1 MDTRTRTY
9 ARRKNVHQQV
19 AARPAPVPV
28 AAAEEGVPSGLAMQS
43 LVSLVGQMR
52 NMAPDGSGTAVS
64 PKLILTGTG
73 LEIRFSGPTGSG
85 AAAESPET
93 EESPDRLAAIEH
105 TLKLLSARLSRMDA
119 FVSQSILELETQLRS
134 QSEVVD
140 SLRAAVQQNE
150 EMLET
155 LADSMNIVDDL
166 GQADLGP
173 ELVLEPETIA
183 S

>member
-1 MDTRTRTY
+1 MDTKTRTY

-19 AARPAPVPV
+19 AARPAPVPA
-28 AAAEEGVPSGLAMQS
+28 AAAEQGAPSGLAMES
-43 LVSLVGQMR
+43 LLSLVGQMR
-52 NMAPDGSGTAVS
+52 NMAPDGSGTALN
-64 PKLILTGTG
+64 PKVILTGTG
-73 LEIRFSGPTGSG
+73 LEIRFSDLPGGE
-85 AAAESPET
+85 AAAESGAAG
-93 EESPDRLAAIEH
+93 ESPDRLAAIEH

-119 FVSQSILELETQLRS
+119 FVSQSILELEEKLGA

-155 LADSMNIVDDL
+155 QADSMNIVDDL
-166 GQADLGP
+166 GQGDLSP
-173 ELVLEPETIA
+173 ELVPGPETIA

>member
-1 MDTRTRTY
+1 
-9 ARRKNVHQQV
+9 VHQQV
-19 AARPAPVPV
+19 AAKPALAPVPA
-28 AAAEEGVPSGLAMQS
+28 AAAEEGTPSGLAMQS
-43 LVSLVGQMR
+43 LLSLVGQMR
-52 NMAPDGSGTAVS
+52 NMAPDGSGTA

-73 LEIRFSGPTGSG
+73 LEIRFSGLPGGG
-85 AAAESPET
+85 AAAESPEA

-119 FVSQSILELETQLRS
+119 FVSQSILELEEKLGS
-134 QSEVVD
+134 QSEVID

-166 GQADLGP
+166 GQSDLRP
-173 ELVLEPETIA
+173 ELALEAETIA

>member
-9 ARRKNVHQQV
+9 ARRKNVQQQV
-19 AARPAPVPV
+19 AARPAPA
-28 AAAEEGVPSGLAMQS
+28 AAAEEGTPSGVAMQS
-43 LVSLVGQMR
+43 LLSLVGQMR
-52 NMAPDGSGTAVS
+52 NMAPDGSGTALN

-73 LEIRFSGPTGSG
+73 LEIRFSGLPGGG
-85 AAAESPET
+85 AAAESLEA
-93 EESPDRLAAIEH
+93 EEPPDRLAAIEH
-105 TLKLLSARLSRMDA
+105 TLKLLSARISRMDA
-119 FVSQSILELETQLRS
+119 FVSQSVLELEEKLGS

-173 ELVLEPETIA
+173 ELVLGPETIA

>member
-1 MDTRTRTY
+1 MDTKTRTY
-9 ARRKNVHQQV
+9 ARRKNVHPQF
-19 AARPAPVPV
+19 AAKTAPMPA
-28 AAAEEGVPSGLAMQS
+28 AAAEPGTPSGLAMQS
-43 LVSLVGQMR
+43 LLSLVGQMR
-52 NMAPDGSGTAVS
+52 NMAPDGSGTALN
-64 PKLILTGTG
+64 PKVILTGTG
-73 LEIRFSGPTGSG
+73 LEIRFSGLPEGE
-85 AAAESPET
+85 AAAESRAA

-119 FVSQSILELETQLRS
+119 FVSQSILELEEKLGC

-166 GQADLGP
+166 GRADLGP
-173 ELVLEPETIA
+173 ELVLGPETIA

>member
-9 ARRKNVHQQV
+9 ARRKNVHPQ
-19 AARPAPVPV
+19 APARPAPA
-28 AAAEEGVPSGLAMQS
+28 AAAEQGALSGLAMQS
-43 LVSLVGQMR
+43 LLSLVGEMR
-52 NMAPDGSGTAVS
+52 NMAPDGSGAALN
-64 PKLILTGTG
+64 PKVILTGTG
-73 LEIRFSGPTGSG
+73 LEIRLSGPGSG
-85 AAAESPET
+85 AAEVSPEG
-93 EESPDRLAAIEH
+93 EESPDRLAAIEQ

-119 FVSQSILELETQLRS
+119 FVSQSILELEEKLRS

-166 GQADLGP
+166 GQGDLSP
-173 ELVLEPETIA
+173 ELVLVPETIV

>member
-9 ARRKNVHQQV
+9 AKRKNVHQQV
-19 AARPAPVPV
+19 AARPVPA
-28 AAAEEGVPSGLAMQS
+28 AAAEEGTPSGLAMQS
-43 LVSLVGQMR
+43 LLSLVGQMR
-52 NMAPDGSGTAVS
+52 NMAPDGSGTA

-73 LEIRFSGPTGSG
+73 LEIRFSGLPGGG
-85 AAAESPET
+85 AAAESPEA

-119 FVSQSILELETQLRS
+119 FVSQSILELEEKLGS
-134 QSEVVD
+134 QSEVID

-173 ELVLEPETIA
+173 EVVLGPETIA